1 MKSLPPIFAPERR
14 LLFARLVGN
23 GVLQAA
29 MIVGSMLLVRH
40 AFDVL
45 LNPAFDDPEVNLFDP
60 SEVISIGLFAL
71 ALLAFTGL
79 AAWLRLLERVDGERL
94 GEGYIHRVRLTL
106 FDQMGKFAPRAL
118 SRRTTGA
125 TALRFVSD
133 LTAIR
138 RWVSL
143 GLARIVVAAIV
154 STLALGFLAFLDPY
168 LATASLLILS
178 LGLAGNLLLGP
189 RMNLAVSESRRLR
202 GRLAGNI
209 NERIHAFA
217 VIQVFNQQRRERKR
231 YARHSRQL
239 RDAMIQRAKAA
250 GLMGAVSEGST
261 AASMGLVLSLGAL
274 EVFRGM
280 TSAGNVVAAMAVV
293 GFLSNTFRSLGRV
306 HEYYQSAEVSQR
318 KLVEFLRTRRL
329 KGRGA
334 DLPPLQVREGTVE
347 FQDLT
352 LNGILKGF
360 SAAAPGGS
368 RIALLGS
375 NGAGKSTLLHVAARL
390 VDPDAGRVLIDGQ
403 DLAECDLGSVR
414 AAIAVISPD
423 LPLLRGSIGYNL
435 RYRWPCAPEEEV
447 ARIKALC
454 ALDEMLAEFPDGE
467 EHKLQEGGK
476 NLSLGQRHRLALARA
491 LLGHPAILIVDEIDA
506 NLDAHVG
513 GILDQVIESFP
524 GTVLMVTRSAQ
535 RLARADY
542 LWSLQDGRLAAIE
555 QPSKTPVPGTSLP
568 LGQDSSLEAP
578 LH

>member
-1 MKSLPPIFAPERR
+1 M
-14 LLFARLVGN
+14 
-23 GVLQAA
+23 LQAA

-106 FDQMGKFAPRAL
+106 FDEMGKFAPRAL

-168 LATASLLILS
+168 LAAVSVLILS

-189 RMNLAVSESRRLR
+189 RMNRAVSESRRLR

-209 NERIHAFA
+209 NERIQAFA

-231 YARHSRQL
+231 YGRHSRQL
-239 RDAMIQRAKAA
+239 RDAMVQRAKAA
-250 GLMGAVSEGST
+250 GLMGAVSDGST
-261 AASMGLVLSLGAL
+261 AASMGLVLSLGAF
-274 EVFRGM
+274 EVFLGM

-293 GFLSNTFRSLGRV
+293 GFLASTFRSLGRV
-306 HEYYQSAEVSQR
+306 HEYYQSAEVSKR
-318 KLVEFLRTRRL
+318 KLLEFLRTRRL
-329 KGRGA
+329 KGRGLN
-334 DLPPLQVREGTVE
+334 LPPLQVREGRLE
-347 FQDLT
+347 FQDIT
-352 LNGILKGF
+352 LNGILQGF
-360 SAAAPGGS
+360 SATAPGGC
-368 RIALLGS
+368 RIALLGA

-390 VDPDAGRVLIDGQ
+390 VDPDAGQVLIDGQ
-403 DLAECDLGSVR
+403 NLAECDLGSVR
-414 AAIAVISPD
+414 AAIAVISSD

-447 ARIKALC
+447 ARIKQLC

-467 EHKLQEGGK
+467 EHKLDEAGK

-491 LLGHPAILIVDEIDA
+491 LVGHPAVLIVDEIDA
-506 NLDAHVG
+506 NLDTHVG
-513 GILDQVIESFP
+513 GILDRVIESFP
-524 GTVLMVTRSAQ
+524 GTVLMVTRSPQ

-542 LWSLQDGRLAAIE
+542 LWRLQDGRLAAME
-555 QPSKTPVPGTSLP
+555 QPSKSSASGPSLP
-568 LGQDSSLEAP
+568 PGQESSLEAP